1 MADLVLVNGKIH
13 TMDGA
18 LPRATAVAIRGDRV
32 LCVGEDKEVGEL
44 AKSGGRTVDL
54 KGKCVVPG
62 LIDAHLHFESFSLGM
77 RRIDAETGSV
87 EELLERVRK
96 RVAEEEK
103 GSWILGFGWN
113 QNVWGGAFPTKE
125 MLDEVAPE
133 HPVFL
138 RAKSGHAG
146 WANAAAMRIA
156 GVDRATGDTDG
167 GALVRDGEGEP
178 TGIFLEEAQGLIG
191 AHIPEPSLEE
201 AVAAMREG
209 QERALAQGLT
219 GVHDLDGARALK
231 GWQMLRERGEMRLR
245 VCKSVPGGLLEEAL
259 AVGIRS
265 GLGDEW
271 LRIGGVK
278 LFADGALGPRT
289 AWMIEPYEGEAEER
303 GIATVEMEALGE
315 MVRRASAG
323 GLASFVH
330 AIGDRANREVLDI
343 FATVREEERA
353 RGEGDLRHRIEH
365 AQLLHADDWDRL
377 TQLGVIG
384 SMQPIHAT
392 SDMEI
397 VDRHWGERG
406 RGAYHFRTLL
416 ERGTALAFGSDCPVE
431 GLAPLVGVHAAVT
444 RRRAD
449 GTPGEEGWYPEQR
462 LSVEEGVRGFT
473 LGAAFASGEEEIKG
487 SLTRGK
493 LADLVVLDRDI
504 FEIPPMEILEAR
516 VEGTMLGGEWAFAE
530 EGFDAD
536 QDCR

>member
-1 MADLVLVNGKIH
+1 LADLILVNGKIY
-13 TMDGA
+13 TMDGE
-18 LPRATAVAIRGDRV
+18 LPRATAVAIRGERV
-32 LCVGEDKEVGEL
+32 LCVGRDEEVKGL
-44 AKSGGRTVDL
+44 LRSGGRTVNL
-54 KGKCVVPG
+54 KGKCVLPG

-77 RRIDAETGSV
+77 RRIDAETESV
-87 EELLERVRK
+87 EELLERVRE
-96 RVAEEEK
+96 RVAELET

-113 QNVWGGAFPTKE
+113 QNVWGGVFPTKE
-125 MLDEVAPE
+125 MLDGVAPE

-156 GVDRATGDTDG
+156 GVDRSTEDMDG

-178 TGIFLEEAQGLIG
+178 TGIFLEDAQGLIG
-191 AHIPEPSLEE
+191 AHIPEPSQEE
-201 AVAAMREG
+201 AVAAMEEG
-209 QERALAQGLT
+209 QERALEQGLA

-231 GWQMLRERGEMRLR
+231 GWQILRERGEMRLR
-245 VCKSVPGGLLEEAL
+245 VCKSVPGQLLEQAL

-289 AWMIEPYEGEAEER
+289 AWMIEPYEGEEER
-303 GIATVEMEALGE
+303 GIATADMEELRG

-330 AIGDRANREVLDI
+330 AVGDRANREILDI
-343 FATVREEERA
+343 FAAVRKEERA
-353 RGEGDLRHRIEH
+353 RGEGHLRHRIEH
-365 AQLLHADDWDRL
+365 AQLLHADDWSRL
-377 TQLGVIG
+377 AELKVIG

-397 VDRHWGERG
+397 VDRHWGDRG
-406 RGAYHFRTLL
+406 EGAYHFRTLL

-431 GLAPLVGVHAAVT
+431 RIAPLVGIHAAVT
-444 RRRAD
+444 RRRTD
-449 GTPGEEGWYPEQR
+449 GMPGEEGWYPEQR
-462 LSVEEGVRGFT
+462 LSVEEAVHGFT
-473 LGAAFASGEEEIKG
+473 LGAAFASGEEKVKG

-504 FEIPPMEILEAR
+504 FAIPPMEILEAR
-516 VEGTMLGGEWAFAE
+516 VEGTMLGGEWGFAG
-530 EGFDAD
+530 EGFDCGD
-536 QDCR
+536 

>member
-1 MADLVLVNGKIH
+1 MADLVLVNGKIY
-13 TMDGA
+13 TMDEEV
-18 LPRATAVAIRGDRV
+18 PRATAVAIRGDRV
-32 LCVGEDKEVGEL
+32 LCVGKDEEVREL
-44 AKSGGRTVDL
+44 SGNGGKTIDL
-54 KGKCVVPG
+54 KGRCAVPG
-62 LIDAHLHFESFSLGM
+62 LVDAHLHFESFSLGM

-87 EELLERVRK
+87 EELQERVRE

-113 QNVWGGAFPTKE
+113 QNVWGGEFPTKE
-125 MLDEVAPE
+125 MLDGVAPE

-146 WANAAAMRIA
+146 WANSAAMRIA
-156 GVDRATGDTDG
+156 GVDGATGDMDG

-178 TGIFLEEAQGLIG
+178 TGIFLEDAQGLIG

-201 AVAAMREG
+201 AAAAMWEG

-231 GWQMLRERGEMRLR
+231 GWQILRERGAMRLR
-245 VCKSVPGGLLEEAL
+245 VCKSVPGALLGEAE

-303 GIATVEMEALGE
+303 GIATADMEELGG

-343 FATVREEERA
+343 FAAVRKEEAA
-353 RGEGDLRHRIEH
+353 RGEGQLRHRIEH

-377 TQLGVIG
+377 AELGVIG

-431 GLAPLVGVHAAVT
+431 GLAPLVGIHAAVT
-444 RRRAD
+444 RRRVD
-449 GTPGEEGWYPEQR
+449 GTPGEAGWYPEQR
-462 LSVEEGVRGFT
+462 LSVEAAVRGFT
-473 LGAAFASGEEEIKG
+473 LGSAFASGEEKIKG
-487 SLTRGK
+487 SLSPGK
-493 LADLVVLDRDI
+493 LADLVVLDRNI

-516 VEGTMLGGEWAFAE
+516 VEGTMIGGEWGFVG
-530 EGFDAD
+530 EGFDCGD
-536 QDCR
+536 

>member
-1 MADLVLVNGKIH
+1 LADLVLVNGKIH
-13 TMDGA
+13 TMDRE
-18 LPRATAVAIRGDRV
+18 LPQATAVAVRGDRV
-32 LCVGEDKEVGEL
+32 LCVGCDDEVEGL
-44 AKSGGRTVDL
+44 LRSGGKAIDL
-54 KGKCVVPG
+54 KGQCVVPG
-62 LIDAHLHFESFSLGM
+62 MIDAHLHFESFSLGM

-87 EELLERVRK
+87 EELLERVGK
-96 RVAEEEK
+96 RVAEQEK
-103 GSWILGFGWN
+103 ESWILGFGWN
-113 QNVWGGAFPTKE
+113 QHAWGGAFPTKE
-125 MLDEVAPE
+125 MLDGVAPE

-146 WANAAAMRIA
+146 WANSAAMRIA
-156 GVDRATGDTDG
+156 GVDRSTGDMDG

-178 TGIFLEEAQGLIG
+178 TGIFLEDAQGLIG

-231 GWQMLRERGEMRLR
+231 SWQILRERGEIRLR
-245 VCKSVPGGLLEEAL
+245 VCKSVPGALLEQAL

-303 GIATVEMEALGE
+303 GIATADMEEMGD
-315 MVRRASAG
+315 MVRRASMG

-343 FATVREEERA
+343 FAAVREEECA
-353 RGEGDLRHRIEH
+353 QEEGHLRHRIEH
-365 AQLLHADDWDRL
+365 AQLLQADDWGRL
-377 TQLGVIG
+377 AGLGVIG

-397 VDRHWGERG
+397 VDRYWGERG

-431 GLAPLVGVHAAVT
+431 RMAPLVGIHAAVT

-462 LSVEEGVRGFT
+462 LSVEEAVRGFT
-473 LGAAFASGEEEIKG
+473 LGAAFASGEEGIKG
-487 SLTRGK
+487 SLSPGK

-504 FEIPPMEILEAR
+504 FAISPMDILEAQ
-516 VEGTMLGGEWAFAE
+516 VEGTMIGGKWGFGGE
-530 EGFDAD
+530 GFGCGD
-536 QDCR
+536 